1 MCYDKSIK
9 HNTEVIMKK
18 GARIIAVILSL
29 LTLMP
34 CLFACDSSIDGGETN
49 TTAQSSQ
56 ESFSEESEV
65 DSSENSK
72 AASESSEHEASSESS
87 ESTSVTEPAE
97 TELVEDLISFI
108 DYTSASSRGLHDLKT
123 GGDVAISFT
132 IPEGY
137 VKTLYLNLSDKNA
150 YTDCSFYVTIHAFD
164 GKYDTSAATE
174 PIFYKHITST
184 LRSYTLEFDENEIP
198 AGKYLLIVSYADLG
212 DSDEANAEEEA
223 LYTSIVRDL
232 CWLPR
237 TCPDEYEQY
246 ELRCYTNGATSKKYS
261 ICGGFVLA
269 HNEVVEE
276 NESSA
281 AEVSTE
287 SDTEN
292 ESDSENTENKVKVV
306 LLAGQS
312 NATGSSK
319 TSFLKNNVSE
329 EQYEEYVNGYS
340 NVKILYTNGTNS
352 GGIIHSTLTEEFVDA
367 KLGQG
372 YQTYSFGPELGL
384 AEYLS
389 ETYPDETIYIIKYAI
404 GGTGLF
410 AHWNP
415 TDSER
420 SVCLDNF
427 NEKIELG
434 LSLLED
440 AGYSPEIVA
449 FLWMQGEADAST
461 FYRAYAYYDLQKALV
476 EGIREKYADYTAE
489 GGIAFV
495 DAAISDSG
503 YWASWYMVNEIKER
517 YSEESSINYFID
529 TNAAGLTT
537 LYENNDLAH
546 YDSMSMLQLGNLF
559 GQAVHEHLSS
569 FD

>member
-1 MCYDKSIK
+1 
-9 HNTEVIMKK
+9 MKK
-18 GARIIAVILSL
+18 SAKIIAVIQSL
-29 LTLMP
+29 LMLMP
-34 CLFACDSSIDGGETN
+34 FFFACNNSSNGGETPTSAQSSSEESETP
-49 TTAQSSQ
+49 TTAQSS
-56 ESFSEESEV
+56 SEESEI
-65 DSSENSK
+65 DSSEESSSVSEPSESDESQE
-72 AASESSEHEASSESS
+72 ASES
-87 ESTSVTEPAE
+87 TLTTEPAE
-97 TELVEDLISFI
+97 TEAVEDLISFI
-108 DYTSASSRGLHDLKT
+108 DYTSPSSRGLHDLKT
-123 GGDVAISFT
+123 GGDVAVSFT

-137 VKTLYLNLSDKNA
+137 LKNLYLNLTDKSN

-174 PIFYKHITST
+174 PLFCKHITST
-184 LRSYTLEFDENEIP
+184 LRSYTLDFDEGQLP
-198 AGKYLLIVSYADLG
+198 AGKYLMIVSYADLG

-223 LYTSIVRDL
+223 HYTSIVKDL

-237 TCPDEYEQY
+237 TCPDELDPYR
-246 ELRCYTNGATSKKYS
+246 LRYYTNGKQDKKYS
-261 ICGGFVLA
+261 ICGGIVVS
-269 HNEVVEE
+269 HNEIVED
-276 NESSA
+276 NESSVP
-281 AEVSTE
+281 EDSTG
-287 SDTEN
+287 SDN
-292 ESDSENTENKVKVV
+292 ESDGENDANKVKVI

-319 TSFLKNNVSE
+319 VSYLKSNVSD
-329 EQYEEYVNGYS
+329 EQYKKYVNGFS

-372 YQTYSFGPELGL
+372 YEISNFGPELGL

-389 ETYPDETIYIIKYAI
+389 EAYPDETIYIIKYAI
-404 GGTGLF
+404 GGTGLL

-427 NEKIELG
+427 NDKIELG

-440 AGYSPEIVA
+440 EGYTPEIVA

-461 FYRAYAYYDLQKALV
+461 FNRAYTYYDLQKALV
-476 EGIREKYADYTAE
+476 EGIREKYADHAAE
-489 GGIAFV
+489 GGIAFI

-503 YWASWYMVNEIKER
+503 YWASWYLLNNVKAR

-529 TNAAGLTT
+529 TTAAGLTT

-559 GQAVHEHLSS
+559 GQALHEHLSS
-569 FD
+569 LD

>member
-1 MCYDKSIK
+1 
-9 HNTEVIMKK
+9 MKNSAK
-18 GARIIAVILSL
+18 IIAVILSL
-29 LTLMP
+29 LMLIP
-34 CLFACDSSIDGGETN
+34 FLFACDSSLDRGEAPTS
-49 TTAQSSQ
+49 AQSTSDRSNE
-56 ESFSEESEV
+56 ESESDSSEES
-65 DSSENSK
+65 SSVVYEPAESDESQE
-72 AASESSEHEASSESS
+72 ASES
-87 ESTSVTEPAE
+87 TDTTEPAE
-97 TELVEDLISFI
+97 TEAVEDLISFI

-123 GGDVAISFT
+123 GGDVAVSFT
-132 IPEGY
+132 VPEGY
-137 VKTLYLNLSDKNA
+137 VKTLYLNLTDKGG

-174 PIFYKHITST
+174 PLFYKHITST
-184 LRSYTLEFDENEIP
+184 LRSYTLEFDEGELP
-198 AGKYLLIVSYADLG
+198 AGKYLMVVSYADLG
-212 DSDEANAEEEA
+212 DSDEESSEEET

-237 TCPDEYEQY
+237 TCPDELDPY
-246 ELRCYTNGATSKKYS
+246 ELRCYTKGKQDKKYS
-261 ICGGFVLA
+261 ICGGIVVS
-269 HNEVVEE
+269 HNEIVEDSVASIPE
-276 NESSA
+276 D
-281 AEVSTE
+281 STKG
-287 SDTEN
+287 DN
-292 ESDSENTENKVKVV
+292 ESDSENTENKVKVI

-312 NATGSSK
+312 NATGSSR
-319 TSFLKNNVSE
+319 TNYLKNNVSE
-329 EQYEEYVNGYS
+329 EEYEKYVNGFS
-340 NVKILYTNGTNS
+340 NVKILYTNGTVSS
-352 GGIIHSTLTEEFVDA
+352 GAITHSTLTEEFVDT

-389 ETYPDETIYIIKYAI
+389 EAYPDETVYIIKYAI
-404 GGTGLF
+404 GSTGLF

-415 TDSER
+415 TETER

-427 NEKIELG
+427 NAKIELG

-440 AGYSPEIVA
+440 EGYDPEIVA

-461 FYRAYAYYDLQKALV
+461 FYRAHSYFDLQKALV

-503 YWASWYMVNEIKER
+503 YWASWYLLNIIKER
-517 YSEESSINYFID
+517 YSKESSINYFID

-569 FD
+569 LD